1 MDENIKKQ
9 LEELITGVG
18 AITELWTM
26 VYKNLRN
33 QGMTVT
39 EAATNA
45 KMVVETI
52 FAIGGINLGGK

>member
-1 MDENIKKQ
+1 MNENVKKQ

-26 VYKNLRN
+26 VYKNLRD
-33 QGMTVT
+33 QGLTVT
-39 EAATNA
+39 EAAINT
-45 KMVVETI
+45 KSIVETI

>member
-18 AITELWTM
+18 AITELWSM
-26 VYKNLRN
+26 VYKNLRS

-39 EAATNA
+39 EAAINTESIV
-45 KMVVETI
+45 KTI